1 MGTIQLRR
9 GTAAAITS
17 ANPTLAAGEPAFET
31 DTGKLKIGDG
41 VAAWTALAYVGSQIK
56 LDDLAAPDD
65 NTDLNMSTSK
75 HGLCP
80 KGDNNASHFLNGQ
93 GAWAE
98 PSIASID
105 GGTIT

>member
-17 ANPTLAAGEPAFET
+17 ANPTLAAGEPVFET
-31 DTGKLKIGDG
+31 DTGKMKIGDG
-41 VAAWTALAYVGSQIK
+41 TSAWTALAYQGTQTK
-56 LDDLAAPDD
+56 LDDLTQPDD

-98 PSIASID
+98 PSIGSID